1 MIYATRGAIFD
12 GFMAKLHFDIFVYFY
27 FLGSRRREPPRR
39 GHSHGHM
46 LQILNIDATIIDVG
60 SRYFEIM
67 PTLFQI
73 LSMFFGLVVNMVLLP

>member
-39 GHSHGHM
+39 G
-46 LQILNIDATIIDVG
+46 NN
-60 SRYFEIM
+60 EIVDG
-67 PTLFQI
+67 LAH
-73 LSMFFGLVVNMVLLP
+73 LSERAMAEIQSSLWG

>member
-39 GHSHGHM
+39 GHQRATVRGRVYAPLVGYEKAIYDIGTEILM
-46 LQILNIDATIIDVG
+46 LQ
-60 SRYFEIM
+60 
-67 PTLFQI
+67 
-73 LSMFFGLVVNMVLLP
+73 

>member
-39 GHSHGHM
+39 GHMG
-46 LQILNIDATIIDVG
+46 QRAKEAIKRILKIISDSPYEGSASKKRIRLRGAKLPKNNIFD
-60 SRYFEIM
+60 F
-67 PTLFQI
+67 
-73 LSMFFGLVVNMVLLP
+73 